1 MSKYLGFLGFV
12 YGHLSAKSNSKS
24 EVKYAEPEHEMK
36 LAQLEEYLT
45 ADDNQG
51 ISNLALYLYS

>member
-1 MSKYLGFLGFV
+1 MSKHLGFLGFV
-12 YGHLSAKSNSKS
+12 YGHFSAKSISKS
-24 EVKYAEPEHEMK
+24 EEKYTEQEHEIK

>member
-12 YGHLSAKSNSKS
+12 YSHLQAKSTSKP
-24 EVKYAEPEHEMK
+24 EEKYTEREHEMK

-45 ADDNQG
+45 ADENQG
-51 ISNLALYLYS
+51 ISNLALYLYG

>member
-12 YGHLSAKSNSKS
+12 YSHFSAKSTRKTEIN
-24 EVKYAEPEHEMK
+24 YNEPENEIK

-51 ISNLALYLYS
+51 ISNLALYLYG

>member
-12 YGHLSAKSNSKS
+12 YAHLQAKSTSKP
-24 EVKYAEPEHEMK
+24 EVIYTEQENEMK
-36 LAQLEEYLT
+36 LAQLEEYLS

-51 ISNLALYLYS
+51 ISNLALYLYG

>member
-12 YGHLSAKSNSKS
+12 YNHFSAKSTSK
-24 EVKYAEPEHEMK
+24 AEENLDHEQEMK

-51 ISNLALYLYS
+51 ISNLALYLYG

>member
-12 YGHLSAKSNSKS
+12 YGHLQAKSNCKP
-24 EVKYAEPEHEMK
+24 EITYTEHEQDMK
-36 LAQLEEYLT
+36 LAQLEEYLS

-51 ISNLALYLYS
+51 ISNLALYLYG